1 MRVDSEWG
9 GDEKSITVVMR
20 SWGGLRSRAGVK
32 GLLLLQTRVEVRF
45 RCEEGTRGQLRE
57 FMPVDL
63 FSVQEESG
71 LVYLQG
77 FRALGSHEID
87 LRWN

>member
-57 FMPVDL
+57 FMPVDSL
-63 FSVQEESG
+63 YRRRVDWFICRG
-71 LVYLQG
+71 LGLWVAMKLT
-77 FRALGSHEID
+77 
-87 LRWN
+87 